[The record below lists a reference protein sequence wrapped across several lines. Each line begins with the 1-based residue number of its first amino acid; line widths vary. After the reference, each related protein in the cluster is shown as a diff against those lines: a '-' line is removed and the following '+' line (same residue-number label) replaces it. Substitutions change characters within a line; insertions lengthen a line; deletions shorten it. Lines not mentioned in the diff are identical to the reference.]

1 MWQTQIPICL
11 YGIIKIYNRNATR
24 DNMNS
29 YLKNMLN
36 LQKTVTFGSIPE
48 KYDVYIEEG
57 NVNKVVQ
64 VLKKMYEPVK
74 RPF

>member
-1 MWQTQIPICL
+1 
-11 YGIIKIYNRNATR
+11 
-24 DNMNS
+24 MNS

-74 RPF
+74 RPL